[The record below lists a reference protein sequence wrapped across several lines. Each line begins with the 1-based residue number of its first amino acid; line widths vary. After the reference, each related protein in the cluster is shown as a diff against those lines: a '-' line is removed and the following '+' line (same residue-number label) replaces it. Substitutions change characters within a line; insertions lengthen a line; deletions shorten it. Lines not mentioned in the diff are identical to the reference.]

1 MSIQLKFQ
9 NLQHIIKHHIAVLL
23 LPWRLSLC
31 TLLLINHFIS
41 NLNDLM
47 YQLDTANVKQIEQ
60 FVDIMLRKSHYLG
73 IMFLWH
79 YRKEMDTSGDKDCP
93 NNIYEHEWDT
103 IGLKGSDW
111 VSLSK
116 SKKTT
121 LGRLHLCRL
130 FLPNS
135 TAVYFYVNTFI
146 FLITSLQINLSDIT
160 FEFENESQK

>member
-1 MSIQLKFQ
+1 MAVFNDTFSI
-9 NLQHIIKHHIAVLL
+9 L

-31 TLLLINHFIS
+31 TLLLIHHFIS
-41 NLNDLM
+41 NSNDLM

-60 FVDIMLRKSHYLG
+60 FVDIMLRKKHYSG

-79 YRKEMDTSGDKDCP
+79 YRREMDTSGDKDCP

-135 TAVYFYVNTFI
+135 TTVYFYVNTFI

>member
-9 NLQHIIKHHIAVLL
+9 NLQHIIKHHIAVL
-23 LPWRLSLC
+23 PWRLSLC
-31 TLLLINHFIS
+31 TLLLKQYFIS

-121 LGRLHLCRL
+121 LGRLHLCCL
-130 FLPNS
+130 LLPKS
-135 TAVYFYVNTFI
+135 TTVYFNVNTFI
-146 FLITSLQINLSDIT
+146 FLTRSLQINLSDII
-160 FEFENESQK
+160 FEFKNEGQK